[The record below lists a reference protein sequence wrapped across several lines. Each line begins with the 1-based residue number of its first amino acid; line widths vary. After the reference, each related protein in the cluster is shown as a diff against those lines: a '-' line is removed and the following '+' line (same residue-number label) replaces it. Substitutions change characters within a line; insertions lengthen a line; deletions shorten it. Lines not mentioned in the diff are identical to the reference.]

1 MTQGVSE
8 DLSLTADRC
17 RGKTSGLSTSPCCPV
32 SRATL
37 WVLVP
42 FSVYMNFQW
51 TEMQWY
57 KIISPTHCSL
67 GFLGGAGSKEPTC
80 QRTRHSRH
88 GFDPSVR
95 KIPQRRAW
103 QPTLVFLHGESHGQR
118 SWEGYSLNVA
128 HAPTVAQHERHTLH
142 LLVTAKIFL
151 LFSLIRRTRFH
162 LLKTHR
168 TCSLPIS

>member
-1 MTQGVSE
+1 MFARGLKGHLVQPWTLCRQSWEGHWDTEMTQGVSE

-42 FSVYMNFQW
+42 FSVNMNLQW

-67 GFLGGAGSKEPTC
+67 GFLGGADSKEPTC

-95 KIPQRRAW
+95 KIP
-103 QPTLVFLHGESHGQR
+103 
-118 SWEGYSLNVA
+118 
-128 HAPTVAQHERHTLH
+128 
-142 LLVTAKIFL
+142 
-151 LFSLIRRTRFH
+151 
-162 LLKTHR
+162 
-168 TCSLPIS
+168 